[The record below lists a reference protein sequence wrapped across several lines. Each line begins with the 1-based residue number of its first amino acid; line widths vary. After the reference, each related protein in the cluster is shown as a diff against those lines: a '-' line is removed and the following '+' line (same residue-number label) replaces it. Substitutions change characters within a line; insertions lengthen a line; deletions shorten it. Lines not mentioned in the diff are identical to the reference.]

1 MNEVA
6 VDKSVSGAY
15 WRMKYRGKVAFE
27 EEEPSE
33 QAKKA
38 FRESVD
44 RAFKYG
50 DGGNYPETKHTVQQ
64 ADR

>member
-1 MNEVA
+1 MSEVT
-6 VDKSVSGAY
+6 VDKSISGAY
-15 WRMKYRGKVAFE
+15 WRMSYRGKVAFE

-33 QAKKA
+33 AAKKS

-44 RAFKYG
+44 RQFKYG
-50 DGGNYPETKHTVQQ
+50 DGYGTEVKATIQQ

>member
-50 DGGNYPETKHTVQQ
+50 DGYGSEVKATIQE
-64 ADR
+64 AR